1 MITINTKLNSG
12 IYQSEGGG
20 EIRTHYSFNT
30 NPRNLLKACKLLGE
44 HMSTMKEA
52 YGNIGC
58 GSSWLEIDGQWI
70 HQTDIATVTSI
81 KNAAELLGEVAAG
94 YDENKYNGNFDY

>member
-1 MITINTKLNSG
+1 MITIKTKLNSG

-20 EIRTHYSFNT
+20 EVRTHYSFNT

-44 HMSTMKEA
+44 HKNSMKNG

-58 GSSWLEIDGQWI
+58 GRSWLEIDGQWI
-70 HQTDIATVTSI
+70 HQFDIEAVTST
-81 KNAAELLGEVAAG
+81 KNAADLLDEVAAG
-94 YDENKYNGNFDY
+94 YDQDKYN